1 MLNFKCQRD
10 ISVFSMEYICCLT
23 GSVRRN
29 ISRHLSK
36 FIQMFLVSD
45 KFEIAC
51 HRRNT
56 EEPKV
61 VYFSDEQLGMDR
73 VNKTF

>member
-1 MLNFKCQRD
+1 
-10 ISVFSMEYICCLT
+10 
-23 GSVRRN
+23 
-29 ISRHLSK
+29 
-36 FIQMFLVSD
+36 MFLVSD